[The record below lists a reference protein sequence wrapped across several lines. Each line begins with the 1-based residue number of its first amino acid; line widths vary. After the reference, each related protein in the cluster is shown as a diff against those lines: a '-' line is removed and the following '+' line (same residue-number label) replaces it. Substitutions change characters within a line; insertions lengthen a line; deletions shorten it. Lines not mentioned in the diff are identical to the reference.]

1 MASILHGVSYHGF
14 TTAPPGAP
22 GGTMSITAP
31 ERIDDATCPD
41 HLHPATAAFYR
52 SCMRALN
59 TSGVEYLVGG
69 AYAFARYTGIERHTK
84 DFDIFCRMADM
95 ETVLAVLD
103 RLGCRTEKTFPHWL
117 AKAYNEP
124 TGDFIDVIYSSGSG
138 IAVVDDEWF
147 AHGVR
152 DEVLGVPV
160 ALCPAE
166 EMIWS
171 KAFIMERER
180 YDGNDVAHLLRARGP
195 SLDWGRLLRRFG
207 SHWRVLLSHL
217 VLFGFIYPTERGA
230 VPAHVHDELM
240 RRLQAEAMAAPPG
253 DRTCQGTLISRAQYL
268 VDIGP
273 WGYRDAR
280 LEPGIKMTPADI
292 AHWTRAIDTDKQGP
306 GR

>member
-1 MASILHGVSYHGF
+1 MKLNAAEVQ
-14 TTAPPGAP
+14 
-22 GGTMSITAP
+22 
-31 ERIDDATCPD
+31 DDASCPD

-52 SCMRALN
+52 TCMRALN
-59 TSGVEYLVGG
+59 TAGAEYLVGG

-84 DFDIFCRMADM
+84 DFDIFCRMADVDA
-95 ETVLAVLD
+95 VLAVLD

-147 AHGVR
+147 AQSIS
-152 DEVLGVPV
+152 DLVLGVPV
-160 ALCPAE
+160 RLCPAE
-166 EMIWS
+166 EIIWS

-180 YDGNDVAHLLRARGP
+180 YDGNDVAHLLRARGA
-195 SLDWGRLLRRFG
+195 SLDWNRLLRRFG
-207 SHWRVLLSHL
+207 DHWRVLLSHV
-217 VLFGFIYPTERGA
+217 VLFGFIYPGQRA
-230 VPAHVHDELM
+230 MVPDWVHEDLVA
-240 RRLQAEAMAAPPG
+240 RLQAEVQAPPPSA
-253 DRTCQGTLISRAQYL
+253 RVCRGTLLSRAQYL

-292 AHWTRAIDTDKQGP
+292 AHWTRAIEEGKKENHEQ
-306 GR
+306 